1 MDGAQRA
8 RIDRRDRGPKAMM
21 LAVLLFL
28 VGAVW
33 VHDNGYRL
41 NLSQSH
47 TIGIYRI
54 VNQPPAVGLYALFCA
69 PLPIEDLPPVDRDR
83 VPPCTANTEGYLLL
97 KRIETVDIDNDIWTV
112 RGDHP
117 LSLDSR
123 HFGPLAR
130 ADIVSVA
137 VQVWPKTKKVMK
149 GISDGREY

>member
-54 VNQPPAVGLYALFCA
+54 VNQPPAVKLYALFCA

-97 KRIETVDIDNDIWTV
+97 KRIETVDIDDDVWTV

-137 VQVWPKTKKVMK
+137 VQVWPKTKK
-149 GISDGREY
+149 GHEGDI